1 MDSKIMFCGDFFQS
15 DLMKHSDKAGMQHFM
30 KILRGMDSFANIEF
44 TLGDIVRSGMVKEY
58 LISKIK
64 TEGDDN
70 G

>member
-1 MDSKIMFCGDFFQS
+1 MSPWLFASFTLS
-15 DLMKHSDKAGMQHFM
+15 N
-30 KILRGMDSFANIEF
+30 LRSTPLAMPMTLVLSNIEF

-64 TEGDDN
+64 KEQEN

>member
-1 MDSKIMFCGDFFQS
+1 MS
-15 DLMKHSDKAGMQHFM
+15 
-30 KILRGMDSFANIEF
+30 ILRGMKSFATIEF

-64 TEGDDN
+64 REQKMMGLCN

>member
-1 MDSKIMFCGDFFQS
+1 
-15 DLMKHSDKAGMQHFM
+15 M
-30 KILRGMDSFANIEF
+30 KILRGMQSFSTIEF

-64 TEGDDN
+64 TEGNTDN

>member
-1 MDSKIMFCGDFFQS
+1 
-15 DLMKHSDKAGMQHFM
+15 M

-64 TEGDDN
+64 KEQGD

>member
-1 MDSKIMFCGDFFQS
+1 
-15 DLMKHSDKAGMQHFM
+15 MK
-30 KILRGMDSFANIEF
+30 SFSNIEF

-64 TEGDDN
+64 VEDN